1 LLIVGLLFFI
11 GFYIYAKNYWK
22 NFATETQI
30 KELISEIKTAE
41 ELPEKFYELYEIEN
55 PNTLTYGLNRLMI
68 TSVFKSTFYKPPSSI
83 VALISEISRDYKGSF
98 HRHKLREIS
107 LSWKIENGASQRE
120 CLNWVA
126 NRFDFVNMALGIK
139 QASNL
144 YFKKEISELTEKELA
159 SLVIMMNN
167 ASLYNPLRRK
177 ELLDQK
183 ADELVAKI
191 K

>member
-1 LLIVGLLFFI
+1 MLIVGLLFFI